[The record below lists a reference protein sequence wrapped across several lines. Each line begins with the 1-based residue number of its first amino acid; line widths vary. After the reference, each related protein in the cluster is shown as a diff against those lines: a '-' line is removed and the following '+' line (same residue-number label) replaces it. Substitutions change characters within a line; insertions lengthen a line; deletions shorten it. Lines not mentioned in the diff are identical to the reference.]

1 MGWYIVT
8 IEVLITF
15 FVSRLIYKK
24 RYADLK
30 TVFDRTLKNLR
41 KDSVF
46 LPSLLEWSKKYRKS
60 PITLSRTTAHCPW
73 ARAPNSLAILH

>member
-1 MGWYIVT
+1 MGWYIVI

-30 TVFDRTLKNLR
+30 TVFGRTLKNLR

-46 LPSLLEWSKKYRKS
+46 LPSLLEWSKNTGRARSRYHAPR
-60 PITLSRTTAHCPW
+60 PIAQGRGLLIH
-73 ARAPNSLAILH
+73 

>member
-1 MGWYIVT
+1 MDWYIVT
-8 IEVLITF
+8 IEGLITF
-15 FVSRLIYKK
+15 FVRRLIYKK

-46 LPSLLEWSKKYRKS
+46 LPSLLEWSKKIQEE
-60 PITLSRTTAHCPW
+60 PDHAITHHGPLPRGPGS
-73 ARAPNSLAILH
+73 

>member
-1 MGWYIVT
+1 MGWYIVI

-30 TVFDRTLKNLR
+30 TVFDSTLKNLR

-46 LPSLLEWSKKYRKS
+46 LPSLLEWAKNTGRARSLHHAPR
-60 PITLSRTTAHCPW
+60 PIAQGPGRPIC
-73 ARAPNSLAILH
+73 